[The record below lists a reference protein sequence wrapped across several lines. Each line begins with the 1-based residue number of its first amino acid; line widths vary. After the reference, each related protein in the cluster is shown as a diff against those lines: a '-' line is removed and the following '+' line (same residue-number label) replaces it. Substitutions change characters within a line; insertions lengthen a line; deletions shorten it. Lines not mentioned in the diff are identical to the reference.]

1 VTKLDRILAS
11 VLLTARAG
19 NGGGVVLLLFA
30 VPIGLVIGLAVLL
43 VKGLVRGG
51 VWCFGQAGKAVR

>member
-1 VTKLDRILAS
+1 
-11 VLLTARAG
+11 LTARAG